1 MPKTSLANPPDLMNL
16 DEWFRSEV
24 TQVKSPA
31 IESALLLI
39 ISDLDSWV
47 KFPVESILLWP
58 GCNREQKQHTWPKN
72 LIYKLKKAG
81 IAPYNRANGPALSS
95 YLFAGGERP
104 IRTDDSGWS
113 VHHLYSGKFPHPEK
127 SKTLHAV
134 KNGSHFT
141 MSAGLVAIHPIADA
155 MADEYPCFSWY
166 LRAKAY
172 QLFSYDPD
180 DVFEQEIITLKRS
193 A

>member
-1 MPKTSLANPPDLMNL
+1 MAKNYISQAPDLSNL

-24 TQVKSPA
+24 ALLKSPA
-31 IESALLLI
+31 VEAALLLI

-47 KFPVESILLWP
+47 KFPTDSILLWP
-58 GCNREQKQHTWPKN
+58 GCNRDQKQHQYPKN
-72 LIYKLKKAG
+72 LTHKLKKEG

-104 IRTDDSGWS
+104 SRTDDSGWS
-113 VHHLYSGKFPHPEK
+113 VHHLYSGKFPHPNK
-127 SKTLHAV
+127 SETLHAV

-141 MSAGLVAIHPIADA
+141 MSAGLVAIHPVADA
-155 MADEYPCFSWY
+155 MADEFPCFSWY
-166 LRAKAY
+166 LRAKAF
-172 QLFSYDPD
+172 QLFDYDPD
-180 DVFEQEIITLKRS
+180 HVFEIARMEFKRS